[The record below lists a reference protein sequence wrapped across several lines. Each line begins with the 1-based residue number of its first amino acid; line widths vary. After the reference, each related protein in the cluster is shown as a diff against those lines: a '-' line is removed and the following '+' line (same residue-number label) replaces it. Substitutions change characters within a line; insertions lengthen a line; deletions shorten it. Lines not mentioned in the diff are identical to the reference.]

1 MTAFTTEAP
10 PDQVDRSAAPGE
22 AGARGRRLGPAV
34 VVATVAAFVLS
45 ATWYVVWAGPYAEL
59 RTGTVPAAMP
69 WWTVLVELG
78 RSAVVATAVAVALRR
93 LALPTWGSALAFA
106 ASVWVAFP
114 VVLLVGSVVHEGVPP
129 LLAAIHAGD
138 WLLKL
143 VLITVL
149 VRWIGRPRSRATR

>member
-1 MTAFTTEAP
+1 MTALTTEAR
-10 PDQVDRSAAPGE
+10 PDRVDRSAAPGE
-22 AGARGRRLGPAV
+22 TNARGRRFGLAV
-34 VVATVAAFVLS
+34 VVATLAAFVLS
-45 ATWYVVWAGPYAEL
+45 ATWYVVWATPYA
-59 RTGTVPAAMP
+59 
-69 WWTVLVELG
+69 
-78 RSAVVATAVAVALRR
+78 AVAVAVRR
-93 LALPTWGSALAFA
+93 LDLTTWGSALAFA
-106 ASVWVAFP
+106 VAVWVAFP